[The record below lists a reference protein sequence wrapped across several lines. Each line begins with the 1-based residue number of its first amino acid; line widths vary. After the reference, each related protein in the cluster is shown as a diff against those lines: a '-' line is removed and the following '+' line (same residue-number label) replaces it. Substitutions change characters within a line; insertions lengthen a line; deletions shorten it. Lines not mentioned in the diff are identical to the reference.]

1 MMRAVK
7 QAAARVTAPAWGRSE
22 GIHFSKAEIRLPRA
36 SPFACLEAYASPGVG
51 CMELFPRRM
60 RNRWCKRL
68 ARQTIQPTALRVG
81 AKRRGAMD
89 GLTGLAAVV
98 MIFGMPTAVLGM
110 YTFYRVRKLRTEER
124 LAAMQRGVNIPMEAD
139 LSESARSRRAGI
151 LLVAGSVGYMLAFS
165 IIARV
170 EPDAIMAGAF
180 GAIPFTL
187 GLGYF
192 LDSALIRRDEKA
204 S

>member
-1 MMRAVK
+1 
-7 QAAARVTAPAWGRSE
+7 
-22 GIHFSKAEIRLPRA
+22 
-36 SPFACLEAYASPGVG
+36 
-51 CMELFPRRM
+51 
-60 RNRWCKRL
+60 
-68 ARQTIQPTALRVG
+68 
-81 AKRRGAMD
+81 MD

-98 MIFGMPTAVLGM
+98 MIFGTPVALLGM

-124 LAAMQRGVNIPMEAD
+124 LAAMQRGVNVPMEAE

-151 LLVAGSVGYMLAFS
+151 LLVAGAVGYMLAFS
-165 IIARV
+165 IVARV
-170 EPDAIMAGAF
+170 EPDALIAAAF

-192 LDSALIRRDEKA
+192 LDSTLIRRDARA